1 MRCPPPFSFHPSL
14 LLSVPPDLL
23 PPFFLVWLRFSQG
36 EQDLQSASSSSPS
49 ALLLLLVI
57 KFLCSLPA
65 RVGDGE
71 GPGGQVNVLGGVA
84 REEGG
89 VGLGAGEGREGSGL
103 LGNEPNRKGGVNALV
118 I

>member
-1 MRCPPPFSFHPSL
+1 MVFLPFS
-14 LLSVPPDLL
+14 
-23 PPFFLVWLRFSQG
+23 
-36 EQDLQSASSSSPS
+36 SASSSY
-49 ALLLLLVI
+49 

-84 REEGG
+84 GEEGG
-89 VGLGAGEGREGSGL
+89 VGLGAGEGREGGGL